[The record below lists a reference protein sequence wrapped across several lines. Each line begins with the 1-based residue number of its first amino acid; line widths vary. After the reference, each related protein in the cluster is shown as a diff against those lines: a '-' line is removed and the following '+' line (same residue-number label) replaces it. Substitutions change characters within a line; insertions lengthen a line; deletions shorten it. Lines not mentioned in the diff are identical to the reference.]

1 LNRARF
7 LEPGVK
13 KFYESIEPKK
23 RREKVMQ
30 SCKNNEFDFSLGVG
44 QTRFFPKF
52 SGAFFSFGHF

>member
-1 LNRARF
+1 MNLARF

-23 RREKVMQ
+23 RRKKVMQ
-30 SCKNNEFDFSLGVG
+30 SCQNNDFDFSLVVR
-44 QTRFFPKF
+44 QTRFFTKF

>member
-1 LNRARF
+1 LNLARF

-30 SCKNNEFDFSLGVG
+30 SCKNNAFYFSLGVR
-44 QTRFFPKF
+44 QTQFFAKF
-52 SGAFFSFGHF
+52 SGVLFIFGHF